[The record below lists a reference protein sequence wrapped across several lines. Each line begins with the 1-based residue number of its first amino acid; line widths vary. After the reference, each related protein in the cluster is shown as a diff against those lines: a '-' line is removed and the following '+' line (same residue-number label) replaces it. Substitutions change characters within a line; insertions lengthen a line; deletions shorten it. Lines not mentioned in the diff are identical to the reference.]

1 MSSFKKVEHIIQ
13 SCDAHAKWHLQ
24 QYQNY
29 CYYARYY
36 ARYYHSLQQ
45 SGHRQHKKHK
55 NTTHCHQS
63 TAGCGYYFS
72 DKSRINSRKAYK
84 KQRRNREGVPN
95 NQNNKATKDNV
106 ELAEQI
112 ESDGSE
118 YELDK
123 GFKDFLRQ
131 SAEFRKERDAAK
143 QKKKNDLGSQNVN
156 DEIRSECVE
165 YVDILRKGPDG
176 TILPP
181 TASNRKELYE
191 EKYGDA
197 GTKILSLETALQ
209 WKFNSVVDTTSPKPW
224 PTLPI
229 RFVKKIR

>member
-1 MSSFKKVEHIIQ
+1 M
-13 SCDAHAKWHLQ
+13 
-24 QYQNY
+24 
-29 CYYARYY
+29 R
-36 ARYYHSLQQ
+36 
-45 SGHRQHKKHK
+45 
-55 NTTHCHQS
+55 
-63 TAGCGYYFS
+63 
-72 DKSRINSRKAYK
+72 
-84 KQRRNREGVPN
+84 
-95 NQNNKATKDNV
+95 DNV
-106 ELAEQI
+106 ELAEQM

-143 QKKKNDLGSQNVN
+143 QKKENDQGSQNVN

-229 RFVKKIR
+229 RFVK